1 MRLSSAPKQRRVL
14 SAGLVLLCGT
24 ACVAYAPVGHAA
36 TRPGAEHPRITHA
49 HPVRL
54 GTQAGVRKHRT
65 YVQASEDESIQ
76 IQGQH
81 RFAFG
86 QAQRQP
92 DSNTRI
98 SAQTL
103 LERRVVAVTDLQN
116 LAPNLTVQSLKGT
129 QSINYHL
136 RGVGLDDYYENNV
149 SSVMVYLDGVAY
161 PFPSM
166 TDGMMFDI
174 ANVDVAPGPV
184 GFTHGMSDTGGEVA
198 LQSNDPTPD
207 WHGNLTQDI
216 ASYARSRT
224 SGLLSGPIARNL
236 SFRVAAQT
244 TQGGGWQYNPLNGA
258 HLGNQNQTSLRAKL
272 KWTPDAKTTV
282 ALGGHWTRDLS
293 ELVNGNP
300 VINLAPTW
308 QKYPQFS
315 GYRQTA
321 WDIQPGFAK
330 LIGRPA
336 SLKPSEDNIFWGA
349 DFRISRELGFARIET
364 ISAFE
369 TERQGE
375 YSDEDG
381 TELATGDVYRNVN
394 GDIFSQEVKLVSTLP
409 GKLHWIVGAYYNRS
423 RMQQQFYNN
432 FNDYRGRGYISESS
446 YTQNQQAFSQYA
458 NISYDVTKRMT
469 LFGGLNHMSDD
480 RQLLDFRTVKYRIN
494 TLDFA
499 PEGAL
504 ANQFGGLLGVRVQI
518 AERLQTYFKVS
529 KGFKPGGFAA
539 NNTVAQAQLKPFK
552 PESLLAYELGF
563 KSDPVPGKLRLNGAA
578 FYYDYH
584 NQQVV
589 SSFLLPNYGPL
600 GTYVNVPHSN
610 IWGVEF
616 SAEAHP
622 LSHIYINGIM
632 GYERGTYTTFY
643 ALNTPA
649 VNAQRV
655 ATGVYRAIY
664 TDYRGTDLG
673 VPKLTLS
680 GSAAY
685 RARLPYGLSTDL
697 GVNGNYRDSQAMTVG
712 GTGAYRLPPYFLM
725 GVYATIENK
734 TQGWNVTLYATNL
747 LDRHYSV
754 TTSSQSTT
762 YQHVPG
768 APRFV
773 GARFSYGF

>member
-1 MRLSSAPKQRRVL
+1 MMSMPPSFRQRRPL
-14 SAGLVLLCGT
+14 SAGAVFLCGT
-24 ACVAYAPVGHAA
+24 ACLIYMPTALAETAIPHTKRFKAHLAGKAAPLAVPKKKTA
-36 TRPGAEHPRITHA
+36 
-49 HPVRL
+49 
-54 GTQAGVRKHRT
+54 
-65 YVQASEDESIQ
+65 VQASQAESLQ
-76 IQGQH
+76 VQGRH
-81 RFAFG
+81 FFAFA

-103 LERRVVAVTDLQN
+103 LERRVVSVTDLQN

-136 RGVGLDDYYENNV
+136 RGVGMDDYYENNV
-149 SSVMVYLDGVAY
+149 SSVMVYLDGIAY
-161 PFPSM
+161 PFSSM

-174 ANVDVAPGPV
+174 ANVDIAPGPM
-184 GFTHGMSDTGGEVA
+184 GFTHGMPDTGGEVS

-207 WHGNLTQDI
+207 WHGNVTQDI

-224 SGLLSGPIARNL
+224 SGFISGPLAKNL

-258 HLGNQNQTSLRAKL
+258 HLGDQNQTSLRAKL
-272 KWTPDAKTTV
+272 KWTPDDKTV
-282 ALGGHWTRDLS
+282 IALGGHWTRDLS

-300 VINLAPTW
+300 VINLAPAW
-308 QKYPQFS
+308 QKYPKFS

-321 WDIQPGFAK
+321 WGIQPGFAK
-330 LIGRPA
+330 LVGRPE

-349 DFRISRELGFARIET
+349 DFRISRELGFARLES

-394 GDIFSQEVKLVSTLP
+394 GDVFSQELKLVSTLP
-409 GKLHWIVGAYYNRS
+409 GKLHWTVGAYYNRS

-432 FNDYRGRGYISESS
+432 FSDYQGRGYISESA
-446 YTQNQQAFSQYA
+446 YDQNQQAFSQYV
-458 NISYDVTKRMT
+458 NVNYDLTKIIT
-469 LFGGLNHMSDD
+469 VFGGLNHMSDD
-480 RQLLDFRTVKYRIN
+480 RQLLNFKTIKYGVN

-504 ANQFGGLLGVRVQI
+504 TNQLGGLLGIQ
-518 AERLQTYFKVS
+518 AQLTEHLQTYFKVS

-539 NNTVAQAQLKPFK
+539 NNTVAQAQLKAFK
-552 PESLLAYELGF
+552 PESLVAYEVGF
-563 KSDPVPGKLRLNGAA
+563 KSEPLPGKLRLNGAA

-589 SSFLLPNYGPL
+589 SSFLLNNYGPL
-600 GTYVNVPHSN
+600 GTYVNVPHSA
-610 IWGVEF
+610 IWGIEL

-622 LSHIYINGIM
+622 VSHIYINGNM
-632 GYERGTYTTFY
+632 GYERGSYTSFY

-649 VNAQRV
+649 VNANRV
-655 ATGVYRAIY
+655 ATGVYKAFY
-664 TDYRGTDLG
+664 TDYRGADLG
-673 VPKLTLS
+673 IPKLTLS
-680 GSAAY
+680 GGIAY
-685 RARLPYGLSTDL
+685 RANLPYGLSTDL
-697 GVNGNYRDSQAMTVG
+697 GVNGNYRDSQAMTIG

-725 GVYATIENK
+725 GTYATIGNK
-734 TQGWNVTLYATNL
+734 KQGWNATIYVTNL
-747 LDRHYSV
+747 LDRHYSI
-754 TTSSQSTT
+754 TSSSQSTT

-768 APRFV
+768 APRFI
-773 GARFSYGF
+773 GGRLSYGF